1 MLCSLILA
9 RATTSTPAIQV
20 AGAFCQGR
28 AILRGRW
35 SLGSDSTSDE
45 SSGPGA
51 VLPADSCFGFRRQV
65 VRRGGLSLGRAS
77 TSNIFRRVSS
87 NRCENGAGLPAFPV
101 SFLAP
106 EIEGRKLE
114 LENQEGEPETAKT
127 KN

>member
-51 VLPADSCFGFRRQV
+51 VLPADSCFGFRRPA
-65 VRRGGLSLGRAS
+65 VRRGGLRLGRAS

-87 NRCENGAGLPAFPV
+87 TRCENGEVLPGIPV

-106 EIEGRKLE
+106 DIARRQLA
-114 LENQEGEPETAKT
+114 LENPEDEP
-127 KN
+127 